1 MRRYLRI
8 SLRAMLVAVL
18 LCGVALGVFVHRAE
32 RQRAAVAEIERL
44 GGYVGYEASDPDA
57 GIMAWGSGLGT
68 SSLCNRVA
76 NVVGLDYVYRVTWFS
91 HFPEGTEK
99 CLPHLHRLPHL
110 SQIIIL
116 IDGGN
121 VDADEKRAEEL
132 KRRIQ
137 RELPSCQVEAE
148 MFWICDDR

>member
-18 LCGVALGVFVHRAE
+18 LCGVALGMFVHRAE

-68 SSLCNRVA
+68 SSLFNRVA
-76 NVVGLDYVYRVTWFS
+76 NVVGLDYVYRVTRFS

-99 CLPHLHRLPHL
+99 CLPHLHRLPDL
-110 SQIIIL
+110 NRVIIL
-116 IDGGN
+116 MDGGN
-121 VDADEKRAEEL
+121 LDEDERRAKEL
-132 KRRIQ
+132 AERIR
-137 RELPSCQVEAE
+137 RELPSCQVEQE
-148 MFWICDDR
+148 LFWICDDR